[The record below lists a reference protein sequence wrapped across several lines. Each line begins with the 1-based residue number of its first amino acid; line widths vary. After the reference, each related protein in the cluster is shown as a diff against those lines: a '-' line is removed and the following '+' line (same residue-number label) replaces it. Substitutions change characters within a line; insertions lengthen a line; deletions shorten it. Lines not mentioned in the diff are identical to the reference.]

1 MKIVAIAACI
11 GIMSTG
17 VQAEERMI
25 PNYRTTHGVKLVC
38 YTPYGANW
46 DPCSRMP
53 LSLVKK
59 IDVMAEDVCN
69 QGPNEMGPPTIP
81 HAIYGDAGALNYR
94 CVGRLRRDNQD
105 ENRAT
110 IRRVCLTFRA
120 AWFDLRLRG

>member
-1 MKIVAIAACI
+1 MKIVAIAACV

-25 PNYRTTHGVKLVC
+25 PKYRTTHGVKLVC
-38 YTPYGANW
+38 YAPYGANW

-69 QGPNEMGPPTIP
+69 QGPDEMGPPTIP

-94 CVGRLRRDNQD
+94 CIGRHMKREPYAYHFDYDGYQNDNWKAV
-105 ENRAT
+105 R
-110 IRRVCLTFRA
+110 
-120 AWFDLRLRG
+120 